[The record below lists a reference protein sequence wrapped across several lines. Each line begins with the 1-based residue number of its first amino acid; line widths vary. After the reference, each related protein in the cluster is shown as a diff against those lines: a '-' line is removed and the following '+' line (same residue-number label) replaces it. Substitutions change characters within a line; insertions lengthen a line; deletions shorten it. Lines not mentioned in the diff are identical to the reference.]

1 MNFVYSFSGEWLK
14 KKRSASSFLTVA
26 GALLI
31 PVLVIIARMDDAAA
45 MAAANRD
52 PKVWEILYNRCWQF
66 MGLFLLPMGVILA
79 TSLVTQIEFRNNTWK
94 QLCTTPQSLTTI
106 YLAKLAVILVM
117 LLEFFVLF
125 NIGIWLTGVLPALF
139 FGGGSYPA
147 EAFPFKTFLV
157 GNARFFLDCLP
168 IVALQYGI
176 SLRFQHFLIP
186 LGVGLGLYVASMMAV
201 HWRYGYTI
209 PYTYCAYESF
219 GGRALR
225 KGIDIHWW
233 AAGYFLVLIVV
244 AYIIYITRKEKG

>member
-1 MNFVYSFSGEWLK
+1 MNFVYSFSSEWLK
-14 KKRSASSFLTVA
+14 KKRSASSFLTIA

-31 PVLVIIARMDDAAA
+31 PLLVIIARMDDHAALA
-45 MAAANRD
+45 VANQQPRI
-52 PKVWEILYNRCWQF
+52 WETLFNRCWMF

-79 TSLVTQIEFRNNTWK
+79 TSLIAQIEFRNNTWK
-94 QLCTTPQSLTTI
+94 QLCTTPQSLTI
-106 YLAKLAVILVM
+106 IFLAKLAVILVM

-125 NIGIWLTGVLPALF
+125 NLGIWLTGILPSLF

-147 EAFPFKTFLV
+147 ETFPFKTFLY

-176 SLRFQHFLIP
+176 SMRWKNFLIP
-186 LGVGLGLYVASMMAV
+186 LGTGLGFYVASMVAV

-219 GGRALR
+219 GSRALK

-233 AAGYFLVLIVV
+233 AAGYFLLLLVV
-244 AYIIYITRKEKG
+244 AYIVYIRRKEKG

>member
-1 MNFVYSFSGEWLK
+1 MNFIYSFSGEWLK
-14 KKRSASSFLTVA
+14 KKRSASSFLIVA
-26 GALLI
+26 GALLL
-31 PVLVIIARMDDAAA
+31 PALVIIARMDDPASVT
-45 MAAANRD
+45 AANGNPRI
-52 PKVWEILYNRCWQF
+52 WELLYNRCWQF

-79 TSLVTQIEFRNNTWK
+79 TSLITQIEFRNNTWK
-94 QLCTTPQSLTTI
+94 QLCTTPQTLTTI
-106 YLAKLAVILVM
+106 FLAKLAVILVM

-125 NIGIWLTGVLPALF
+125 NTGIWLTGILPSLF

-147 EAFPFKTFLV
+147 EALPFKTFLY

-176 SLRFQHFLIP
+176 SLRWKNFLIP
-186 LGVGLGLYVASMMAV
+186 LGVGLGFYVASMVAV

-209 PYTYCAYESF
+209 PYTYCAFETL
-219 GGRALR
+219 GPRALR

-233 AAGYFLVLIVV
+233 AAGYSLALIVV